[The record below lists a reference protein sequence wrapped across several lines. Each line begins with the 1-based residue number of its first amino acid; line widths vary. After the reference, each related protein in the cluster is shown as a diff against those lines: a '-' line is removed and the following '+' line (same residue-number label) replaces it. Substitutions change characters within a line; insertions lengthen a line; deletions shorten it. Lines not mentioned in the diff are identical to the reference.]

1 MYVREEFGGCTLGA
15 GVSEQRRCVG
25 WDEWRIT
32 LVYFFFLGDVPS
44 CAFGVEGRGEE
55 KHCGGWRWKGARG
68 KRGSFF
74 DGFFFNGFMY
84 GRGIM

>member
-32 LVYFFFLGDVPS
+32 LVYFFFLVMYQVAPLELRGEVRKS
-44 CAFGVEGRGEE
+44 IVEGGDGRERG
-55 KHCGGWRWKGARG
+55 
-68 KRGSFF
+68 GSVVAFSMVF
-74 DGFFFNGFMY
+74 SLMVLC
-84 GRGIM
+84 MVVV